1 MAHIVAVEGVP
12 LGIDMPALIRK
23 LKLEGKPALIRRLE
37 KLAAAA
43 VDVARPKAAAR
54 LSALDARDDS
64 HLHMDGVVLTSSLM
78 VENMAGLGRAFPY
91 LVTEGRE
98 LSEWGLGLESRF
110 DVVVSA
116 TLREIAPTQYLKLLE
131 EKLLQEYGMR
141 QLSLMSPGSLDAWP
155 IEQQDELFRI
165 LSPVPDRLGVELLP
179 SFMMKPEYSESGVF
193 FETEKKYY
201 NCRLCPQSNCR
212 GRKAAYQGA
221 GG

>member
-1 MAHIVAVEGVP
+1 MEQVVTVEGVP
-12 LGIDMPALIRK
+12 LGVDMPALIRE
-23 LKLEGKPALIRRLE
+23 LQLEGKPALIRRVE
-37 KLAAAA
+37 KLAATA

-54 LSALDARDDS
+54 LSALEAQDENHIR
-64 HLHMDGVVLTSSLM
+64 MDGVVLTSQLM
-78 VENMAGLGRAFPY
+78 VHNMAGLGRAFPY

-98 LSEWGLGLESRF
+98 LYEWALGLESRF

-116 TLREIAPTQYLKLLE
+116 SLREIAPTQYQKLLE

-179 SFMMKPEYSESGVF
+179 SFMMKPEYSESGVL

-201 NCRLCPQSNCR
+201 NCRLCPQPNCR

-221 GG
+221 AV